1 MKNIK
6 NYIYTIFFVV
16 VTNSMFAQIK
26 LSESSSLS
34 ILTIGPGSSLN
45 DSFGHSAIRVYD
57 SNQKIDIVF
66 DYGRYDFNADGFYIN
81 FIKGKLNYE
90 IGWSY
95 YNSLIAY
102 YKTQNRSIYEQK
114 LNLPL
119 KEKQKFLD
127 KLLQRIEPANKRYS
141 YDFFYNNCATKIK
154 DDLIN
159 ITKNNI
165 TFSIKKDST
174 LKTFRQLI
182 RSHVPQ
188 NSWGGIGIDLALGS
202 VVDKKA
208 TVEEHTFLPN
218 YLRNILD
225 ESILMSSSQKL
236 ISKTNTIN
244 EIKNKNKI
252 NLLFSPLF
260 IMSFLSILVLII
272 TYFDMKYSR
281 RTKSLDFFIFLLTGL
296 LGILIFFLWFAT
308 DHSTTAFNYNF
319 LWAFAFNI
327 LFIPIVLK
335 SEIKKKFIN
344 YLKLLVLM
352 LILILIHWITG
363 IQSFNYCLIPLFFA
377 LILRYLYVIDLIRKI
392 NK

>member
-6 NYIYTIFFVV
+6 NYIYTIFFVLL
-16 VTNSMFAQIK
+16 TNSLFAQIK
-26 LSESSSLS
+26 LSEASNIS

-57 SNQKIDIVF
+57 SSQKIDIVF

-95 YNSLIAY
+95 YNSLVTY

-114 LNLPL
+114 LNLSL

-127 KLLQRIEPANKRYS
+127 KLLHRIEPANKRYL

-159 ITKNNI
+159 VTKNNI
-165 TFSIKKDST
+165 IFSIKNDST

-182 RSHVPQ
+182 RSHVPE

-202 VVDKKA
+202 VIDIKA

-218 YLRNILD
+218 YLRGVLD
-225 ESILMSSSQKL
+225 ESILISNSQK
-236 ISKTNTIN
+236 IINKTNTIN

-260 IMSFLSILVLII
+260 ILSFFSILFVII
-272 TYFDMKYSR
+272 TCFDMKYSR
-281 RTKSLDFFIFLLTGL
+281 RTKSLDFFIFLLTGI

-335 SEIKKKFIN
+335 SKIKTKFIK
-344 YLKLLVLM
+344 YLKLLILM
-352 LILILIHWITG
+352 LILILIHWNTG
-363 IQSFNYCLIPLFFA
+363 IQSFNYCLIPLFVA
-377 LILRYLYVIDLIRKI
+377 LILRYLFLINHIRRI

>member
-6 NYIYTIFFVV
+6 NYIYTIFFMLL
-16 VTNSMFAQIK
+16 TNSLFAQIK
-26 LSESSSLS
+26 LSEASNIS

-95 YNSLIAY
+95 YNSLITY

-114 LNLPL
+114 LNLSL

-127 KLLQRIEPANKRYS
+127 KLLHRIEPANKRYL

-159 ITKNNI
+159 VTKNNI
-165 TFSIKKDST
+165 IFSIKNDST

-182 RSHVPQ
+182 RSHVPE

-202 VVDKKA
+202 VIDIKA
-208 TVEEHTFLPN
+208 SVEEHTFLPN
-218 YLRNILD
+218 YLRDVLD
-225 ESILMSSSQKL
+225 ESILISSSQK
-236 ISKTNTIN
+236 IINKTNTIN

-260 IMSFLSILVLII
+260 ILSFFSILLVII
-272 TYFDMKYSR
+272 TFFDMKYSR
-281 RTKSLDFFIFLLTGL
+281 RTKSLDFFIFLLTGI

-335 SEIKKKFIN
+335 SKIKMKFIK
-344 YLKLLVLM
+344 YLKLLILM
-352 LILILIHWITG
+352 LILILIHWSTG
-363 IQSFNYCLIPLFFA
+363 IQSFNYCLIPLFVA
-377 LILRYLYVIDLIRKI
+377 LILRYLFLINHIRKI
-392 NK
+392 N

>member
-1 MKNIK
+1 MTNIK
-6 NYIYTIFFVV
+6 NYIYTIIFVLL
-16 VTNSMFAQIK
+16 TNSLFAQIK
-26 LSESSSLS
+26 LSDTSNIS
-34 ILTIGPGSSLN
+34 ILTIGPGTSLN

-66 DYGRYDFNADGFYIN
+66 DYGRYDFNSDGFYIN
-81 FIKGKLNYE
+81 FISGKLNYE
-90 IGWSY
+90 TGWAY
-95 YNSLIAY
+95 YNSLVEY
-102 YKTQNRSIYEQK
+102 YKIQNRSIYEQK
-114 LNLPL
+114 LNLSL

-127 KLLQRIEPANKRYS
+127 KLLHRIEPSNKSYL

-165 TFSIKKDST
+165 IFSIKNDST

-182 RSHVPQ
+182 RSQVPE
-188 NSWGGIGIDLALGS
+188 NSWGGVGIDLAIGS
-202 VVDKKA
+202 VSDKKA

-218 YLRNILD
+218 YLRDILD
-225 ESILMSSSQKL
+225 ESILISSSQKL
-236 ISKTNTIN
+236 INKTNTIN
-244 EIKNKNKI
+244 EIKNINKI

-260 IMSFLSILVLII
+260 IISFLSILCVII
-272 TYFDMKYSR
+272 TYFDMKFSR

-308 DHSTTAFNYNF
+308 DHSATAFNYNF

-335 SEIKKKFIN
+335 SKIKKKFIN

-352 LILILIHWITG
+352 LLLILIHWITG
-363 IQSFNYCLIPLFFA
+363 IQSFNYCLVPLFIA
-377 LILRYLYVIDLIRKI
+377 LILRYLFLIDHISKI